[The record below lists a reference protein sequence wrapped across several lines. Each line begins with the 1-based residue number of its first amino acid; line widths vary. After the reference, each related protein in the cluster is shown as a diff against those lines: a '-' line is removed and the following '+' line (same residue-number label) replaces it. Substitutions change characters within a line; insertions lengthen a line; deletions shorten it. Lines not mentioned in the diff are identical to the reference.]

1 MKILFLDGFTLF
13 QKDLDRSIFEKY
25 GEVIFRDRTSREELK
40 KVDQSIEVI
49 STNKCPIGADD
60 LSLFPNLKLILVSA
74 TGYNIV
80 DIQACTKKGIQ
91 VSNVPNYGTFSVAQH
106 ALAMLLNYSNQ
117 VDLHEKSVK
126 RGEWSSNQDF
136 SYTLSPIR
144 EWHGKTLGIIGMG
157 NIGQAF
163 AGMAE
168 SLGMQVIYHHTKD
181 LNLVNRK
188 FVSINELAS
197 TSDVISL
204 HCPLTTKT
212 DKMINSEFLS
222 LMKSS
227 SILINTSRGGLIHS
241 LDLKLALASGQISA
255 ALLDVL
261 EVEPPEVGHPLI
273 GIPNAIITPHIAWI
287 SLEARKRIVE
297 SLENTLKWY
306 LQGKVANCVN
316 PNF

>member
-1 MKILFLDGFTLF
+1 MKILILDGFTLF
-13 QKDLDRSIFEKY
+13 QKDLDVSIFEKY
-25 GEVIFRDRTSREELK
+25 GEIIFRDRTSRDELK
-40 KVDQSIEVI
+40 QIDHSIEVI
-49 STNKCPIGADD
+49 ITNKCPIGADD
-60 LSLFPNLKLILVSA
+60 LSLFPNLALILVSA

-80 DIQACTKKGIQ
+80 DVQSCKEKGIQ

-117 VDLHEKSVK
+117 IDLHEKSVK
-126 RGEWSSNQDF
+126 RGEWSSNQDW

-163 AGMAE
+163 ASMAE

-181 LNLVNRK
+181 LKLANRK
-188 FVSINELAS
+188 FVGINELAS

-204 HCPLTTKT
+204 HCPLTPKT
-212 DKMINSEFLS
+212 DKMVNSEFLS
-222 LMKSS
+222 RMKSS

-241 LDLKLALASGQISA
+241 LDLKSALVSGEISA

-261 EVEPPEVGHPLI
+261 EVEPPAVGHPLI

-287 SLEARKRIVE
+287 SLEARKRITT
-297 SLENTLKWY
+297 SLENTLKSY
-306 LQGKVANCVN
+306 IEGKVVNCVN
-316 PNF
+316 P

>member
-1 MKILFLDGFTLF
+1 MKILILDGFTLF
-13 QKDLDRSIFEKY
+13 QKDLDVSIFEKY
-25 GEVIFRDRTSREELK
+25 GEIIFRDRTSRDELK
-40 KVDQSIEVI
+40 QIDHSIEVI
-49 STNKCPIGADD
+49 ITNKCPIGADD
-60 LSLFPNLKLILVSA
+60 LSLFPNLALILVSA

-80 DIQACTKKGIQ
+80 DVQSCKEKGIQ

-126 RGEWSSNQDF
+126 RGEWSSNQDW

-163 AGMAE
+163 ASMAE

-181 LNLVNRK
+181 LKLANRK
-188 FVSINELAS
+188 FVGINELAS

-204 HCPLTTKT
+204 HCPLTPKT
-212 DKMINSEFLS
+212 DKMVNSEFLS
-222 LMKSS
+222 RMKSS

-241 LDLKLALASGQISA
+241 LDLKSALVSGQISA

-261 EVEPPEVGHPLI
+261 EVEPPAVGHPLI
-273 GIPNAIITPHIAWI
+273 GIPNTIITPHIAWI
-287 SLEARKRIVE
+287 SLEARKRIVT
-297 SLENTLKWY
+297 SLENTLKSY
-306 LQGKVANCVN
+306 LQGNVVNCVN
-316 PNF
+316 P

>member
-1 MKILFLDGFTLF
+1 MKILILDGFTLF
-13 QKDLDRSIFEKY
+13 QKDLDVAVFEKY
-25 GEVIFRDRTSREELK
+25 GEIIFLDRTSRDELK
-40 KVDQSIEVI
+40 HIDHSIDVI
-49 STNKCPIGADD
+49 ITNKCPIGADD
-60 LSLFPNLKLILVSA
+60 LALFPNLTLILVSA

-80 DIQACTKKGIQ
+80 DVQACKEKGIQ

-126 RGEWSSNQDF
+126 RGEWSSNQDW

-144 EWHGKTLGIIGMG
+144 EWHGKILGIIGMG

-163 AGMAE
+163 ANMAE

-188 FVSINELAS
+188 FVGINELAS

-204 HCPLTTKT
+204 HCPLTEKT

-222 LMKSS
+222 RMKIS

-241 LDLKLALASGQISA
+241 LDLKSALVSGQISA

-261 EVEPPEVGHPLI
+261 EVEPQAVGHPLI

-287 SLEARKRIVE
+287 SLEARKRIVT
-297 SLENTLKWY
+297 SLENTLKSY
-306 LQGKVANCVN
+306 IEGKVVNCVN
-316 PNF
+316 P

>member
-1 MKILFLDGFTLF
+1 MKILILDGFTLF
-13 QKDLDRSIFEKY
+13 QKDLDVSIFEKY
-25 GEVIFRDRTSREELK
+25 GEIIFRDRTSRDELK
-40 KVDQSIEVI
+40 QVDHSIEVI
-49 STNKCPIGADD
+49 ITNKCPLGADD
-60 LSLFPNLKLILVSA
+60 LSLFPNLALILVSA

-80 DIQACTKKGIQ
+80 DVQSCKEKGIQ

-126 RGEWSSNQDF
+126 RGEWSSNQDW

-163 AGMAE
+163 ASMAE

-181 LNLVNRK
+181 LKLANRK
-188 FVSINELAS
+188 FVGINELAS

-204 HCPLTTKT
+204 HCPLTPKT
-212 DKMINSEFLS
+212 DKMVNSEFLS
-222 LMKSS
+222 RMKSS

-241 LDLKLALASGQISA
+241 LDLKSALVSGQISA

-261 EVEPPEVGHPLI
+261 EVEPPAVGHPLI

-287 SLEARKRIVE
+287 SLEARKRITT
-297 SLENTLKWY
+297 SLENTLKSY
-306 LQGKVANCVN
+306 IEGKVVNCVN
-316 PNF
+316 P

>member
-1 MKILFLDGFTLF
+1 MKILILDGFTLF
-13 QKDLDRSIFEKY
+13 QKDLDVAVFENY
-25 GEVIFRDRTSREELK
+25 GEIIYRDRTSRDELK
-40 KVDQSIEVI
+40 QVDHSVEVI
-49 STNKCPIGADD
+49 ITNKCPIGADD
-60 LSLFPNLKLILVSA
+60 LALFPNLTLILVSA

-80 DIQACTKKGIQ
+80 DVQACKEKGIQ

-126 RGEWSSNQDF
+126 RGEWSSNQDW

-144 EWHGKTLGIIGMG
+144 EWHGKILGIIGMG

-163 AGMAE
+163 ANMAE

-188 FVSINELAS
+188 FVNINELAS

-204 HCPLTTKT
+204 HCPLTEKT

-241 LDLKLALASGQISA
+241 LDLKSALVSGQISA

-261 EVEPPEVGHPLI
+261 EVEPPAVGHPLI

-287 SLEARKRIVE
+287 SLEARKRIVT
-297 SLENTLKWY
+297 SLENTLKSY
-306 LQGKVANCVN
+306 IEGKVVNCVN
-316 PNF
+316 T

>member
-1 MKILFLDGFTLF
+1 MKILILDGFTLF
-13 QKDLDRSIFEKY
+13 QKDLDVSIFEKY
-25 GEVIFRDRTSREELK
+25 GEIIFRDRTSRDELK
-40 KVDQSIEVI
+40 QVDHSIEVI
-49 STNKCPIGADD
+49 ITNKCPIGADD
-60 LSLFPNLKLILVSA
+60 LSLFPNLALILVSA

-80 DIQACTKKGIQ
+80 DVQSCKEKGIQ

-126 RGEWSSNQDF
+126 RGEWSSNQDW

-163 AGMAE
+163 ASMAE

-181 LNLVNRK
+181 LKLANRK
-188 FVSINELAS
+188 FVGINELAS

-204 HCPLTTKT
+204 HCPLTPKT
-212 DKMINSEFLS
+212 DKMVNSEFLS
-222 LMKSS
+222 RMKSS

-241 LDLKLALASGQISA
+241 LDLKSALVSGQISA

-261 EVEPPEVGHPLI
+261 EVEPPAVGHPLI

-287 SLEARKRIVE
+287 SLEARKRITT
-297 SLENTLKWY
+297 SLENTLKSY
-306 LQGKVANCVN
+306 IEGKVFNCVN
-316 PNF
+316 P

>member
-1 MKILFLDGFTLF
+1 MKILILDGFTLF
-13 QKDLDRSIFEKY
+13 QKDLDVSIFEKY
-25 GEVIFRDRTSREELK
+25 AEIIFRDRTSRDELK
-40 KVDQSIEVI
+40 QVDHSIEVI
-49 STNKCPIGADD
+49 ITNKCPIGADD
-60 LSLFPNLKLILVSA
+60 LSLFPNLALILVSA

-80 DIQACTKKGIQ
+80 DVQSCKEKGIQ

-126 RGEWSSNQDF
+126 RGEWSSNQDW

-163 AGMAE
+163 ASMAE

-181 LNLVNRK
+181 LKLANRK
-188 FVSINELAS
+188 FVGINELAS

-204 HCPLTTKT
+204 HCPLTPKT
-212 DKMINSEFLS
+212 DKMVNSEFLS
-222 LMKSS
+222 RMKSS

-241 LDLKLALASGQISA
+241 LDLKSALVSGQISA

-261 EVEPPEVGHPLI
+261 EVEPPAVGHPLI

-287 SLEARKRIVE
+287 SLEARKRITT
-297 SLENTLKWY
+297 SLENTLKSY
-306 LQGKVANCVN
+306 IEGKVVNCVN
-316 PNF
+316 P

>member
-1 MKILFLDGFTLF
+1 MKILILDGFTLF
-13 QKDLDRSIFEKY
+13 QKDLDVSVFEKY
-25 GEVIFRDRTSREELK
+25 GEIIFRDRTSRDELK
-40 KVDQSIEVI
+40 SVDHSIEVI
-49 STNKCPIGADD
+49 ITNKCPIGAED
-60 LSLFPNLKLILVSA
+60 LALFPNLKLILVSA
-74 TGYNIV
+74 TGFNIV
-80 DIQACTKKGIQ
+80 DVQACKEKGIQ

-117 VDLHEKSVK
+117 IDLHEKSVK
-126 RGEWSSNQDF
+126 RGEWSTNQDW

-144 EWHGKTLGIIGMG
+144 EWHGKILGIIGMG

-163 AGMAE
+163 ANMAE

-181 LNLVNRK
+181 LKLANRK
-188 FVSINELAS
+188 FVGINELAS

-204 HCPLTTKT
+204 HCPLTPKT

-241 LDLKLALASGQISA
+241 LDLKSALISGKISA

-261 EVEPPEVGHPLI
+261 EVEPPAVGHPLI

-287 SLEARKRIVE
+287 SLEARKRIVT
-297 SLENTLKWY
+297 SLENTLISY

-316 PNF
+316 P

>member
-1 MKILFLDGFTLF
+1 MKILILDGFTLF
-13 QKDLDRSIFEKY
+13 QKDLDVSIFEKY
-25 GEVIFRDRTSREELK
+25 GEIIFRDRTSRDELK
-40 KVDQSIEVI
+40 QVDHSIEVI
-49 STNKCPIGADD
+49 ITNKCPIGADD
-60 LSLFPNLKLILVSA
+60 LSLFPNLALILVSA

-80 DIQACTKKGIQ
+80 DVQSCKEKGIQ

-117 VDLHEKSVK
+117 IDLHEKSVK
-126 RGEWSSNQDF
+126 RGEWSSNQDW

-163 AGMAE
+163 ASMAE

-181 LNLVNRK
+181 LKLANRK
-188 FVSINELAS
+188 FVGINELAS

-204 HCPLTTKT
+204 HCPLTPKT
-212 DKMINSEFLS
+212 DKMVNSEFLS
-222 LMKSS
+222 RMKSS

-241 LDLKLALASGQISA
+241 LDLKSALVSGQISA

-261 EVEPPEVGHPLI
+261 EVEPPAVGHPLI

-287 SLEARKRIVE
+287 SLEARKRITT
-297 SLENTLKWY
+297 SLENTLKSY
-306 LQGKVANCVN
+306 IEGKVVNCVN
-316 PNF
+316 P

>member
-1 MKILFLDGFTLF
+1 MKILILDGFTLF
-13 QKDLDRSIFEKY
+13 QKDLDVSVFEKY
-25 GEVIFRDRTSREELK
+25 GEIIFRDRTSRDELK
-40 KVDQSIEVI
+40 SVEHSVEVI
-49 STNKCPIGADD
+49 ITNKCPISAND
-60 LSLFPNLKLILVSA
+60 LALFPNLKLILVSA
-74 TGYNIV
+74 TGFNIV
-80 DIQACTKKGIQ
+80 DIQACKEKGIQ

-126 RGEWSSNQDF
+126 RGEWSTNQDW

-144 EWHGKTLGIIGMG
+144 EWHGKILGIIGMG

-163 AGMAE
+163 ANMAE

-181 LNLVNRK
+181 LKLANQK
-188 FVSINELAS
+188 FVGINELAS

-204 HCPLTTKT
+204 HCPLTPMT
-212 DKMINSEFLS
+212 DKMINSKFLS

-241 LDLKLALASGQISA
+241 LDLKSALVSGQISA

-261 EVEPPEVGHPLI
+261 EVEPPAVGHPLI

-287 SLEARKRIVE
+287 SLEARKRIVT
-297 SLENTLKWY
+297 SLENTLKSY
-306 LQGKVANCVN
+306 VQGKVINSVN
-316 PNF
+316 P

>member
-1 MKILFLDGFTLF
+1 MKILILDGFTLF
-13 QKDLDRSIFEKY
+13 QKDLDVAVFEKY
-25 GEVIFRDRTSREELK
+25 GEIIFLDRTSREELK
-40 KVDQSIEVI
+40 HIDHSIDVI
-49 STNKCPIGADD
+49 ITNKCPIGAED
-60 LSLFPNLKLILVSA
+60 LALFPNLSLILVSA

-80 DIQACTKKGIQ
+80 DVQACKEKGIQ

-126 RGEWSSNQDF
+126 KGEWSTNQDW

-144 EWHGKTLGIIGMG
+144 EWHGKILGIIGMG

-163 AGMAE
+163 ANMAE

-188 FVSINELAS
+188 FVNINELAS
-197 TSDVISL
+197 NSDVISL
-204 HCPLTTKT
+204 HCPLTEKT

-222 LMKSS
+222 RMKIS

-241 LDLKLALASGQISA
+241 LDLKSALVSGQISA

-261 EVEPPEVGHPLI
+261 EVEPPAVGHPLI

-287 SLEARKRIVE
+287 SLEARKRIVT
-297 SLENTLKWY
+297 SLENTLKSY
-306 LQGKVANCVN
+306 IEEKVVNCVN
-316 PNF
+316 P

>member
-1 MKILFLDGFTLF
+1 
-13 QKDLDRSIFEKY
+13 
-25 GEVIFRDRTSREELK
+25 
-40 KVDQSIEVI
+40 
-49 STNKCPIGADD
+49 
-60 LSLFPNLKLILVSA
+60 
-74 TGYNIV
+74 
-80 DIQACTKKGIQ
+80 
-91 VSNVPNYGTFSVAQH
+91 
-106 ALAMLLNYSNQ
+106 MLLNYSNQ

-126 RGEWSSNQDF
+126 RGEWSSNQDW

-144 EWHGKTLGIIGMG
+144 EWHGKILGIIGMG

-163 AGMAE
+163 ANMAE

-188 FVSINELAS
+188 FVNINELAS

-204 HCPLTTKT
+204 HCPLTEKT

-241 LDLKLALASGQISA
+241 LDLKSALVSGQISA

-261 EVEPPEVGHPLI
+261 EVEPPAVGHPLI

-287 SLEARKRIVE
+287 SLEARKRIVT
-297 SLENTLKWY
+297 SLENTLKSY
-306 LQGKVANCVN
+306 IEGKVVNCVN
-316 PNF
+316 T

>member
-1 MKILFLDGFTLF
+1 MKILILDGFTLF
-13 QKDLDRSIFEKY
+13 QKDLDVSIFEKY
-25 GEVIFRDRTSREELK
+25 GEIIFRDRTSRDELK
-40 KVDQSIEVI
+40 QIDHSIEVI
-49 STNKCPIGADD
+49 ITNKCPIGADD
-60 LSLFPNLKLILVSA
+60 LSLFPNLALILVSA

-80 DIQACTKKGIQ
+80 DVQSCKEKGIQ

-117 VDLHEKSVK
+117 IDLHEKSVK
-126 RGEWSSNQDF
+126 RGEWSSNQDW

-144 EWHGKTLGIIGMG
+144 EWHGQTLGIIGMG

-163 AGMAE
+163 ASMAE

-181 LNLVNRK
+181 LKLANRK
-188 FVSINELAS
+188 FVGINELAS

-204 HCPLTTKT
+204 HCPLTPKT
-212 DKMINSEFLS
+212 DKIVNSEFLS
-222 LMKSS
+222 RMKSS

-241 LDLKLALASGQISA
+241 LDLKSALVSGQISA

-261 EVEPPEVGHPLI
+261 EVEPPAVGHPLI

-287 SLEARKRIVE
+287 SLEARKRITT
-297 SLENTLKWY
+297 SLENTLKSY
-306 LQGKVANCVN
+306 IEGKIVNCVN
-316 PNF
+316 P

>member
-1 MKILFLDGFTLF
+1 MKILILDGFTLF
-13 QKDLDRSIFEKY
+13 QKDLDVSIFEKY
-25 GEVIFRDRTSREELK
+25 GEIIFRDRTSRDELK
-40 KVDQSIEVI
+40 QVDHSIEVI
-49 STNKCPIGADD
+49 ITNKFPIGADD
-60 LSLFPNLKLILVSA
+60 LSLFPNLALILVSA

-80 DIQACTKKGIQ
+80 DVQSCKEKGIQ

-117 VDLHEKSVK
+117 IDLHEKSVK
-126 RGEWSSNQDF
+126 RGDWSSNQDW

-163 AGMAE
+163 ASMAE

-181 LNLVNRK
+181 LKLANRK
-188 FVSINELAS
+188 FVGINELAS

-204 HCPLTTKT
+204 HCPLTPKT
-212 DKMINSEFLS
+212 DKMVNSEFLS
-222 LMKSS
+222 RMKSS

-241 LDLKLALASGQISA
+241 LDLKSALVSGQISA

-261 EVEPPEVGHPLI
+261 EVEPPAVGHPLI

-287 SLEARKRIVE
+287 SLEARKRITT
-297 SLENTLKWY
+297 SLENTLKSY
-306 LQGKVANCVN
+306 IEGKVVNCVN
-316 PNF
+316 P

>member
-1 MKILFLDGFTLF
+1 MKILILDGFTLF
-13 QKDLDRSIFEKY
+13 QKDLDVSIFEKY
-25 GEVIFRDRTSREELK
+25 GEIIFRDRTSRDELK
-40 KVDQSIEVI
+40 QIDHSIEVI
-49 STNKCPIGADD
+49 ITNKCPIGADD
-60 LSLFPNLKLILVSA
+60 LSLFPNLALILVSA

-80 DIQACTKKGIQ
+80 DVQSCKEKGIQ

-117 VDLHEKSVK
+117 IDLHEKSVK
-126 RGEWSSNQDF
+126 RGEWSSNQDW

-163 AGMAE
+163 ASMAE

-181 LNLVNRK
+181 LKLANRK
-188 FVSINELAS
+188 FVGINELAS

-204 HCPLTTKT
+204 HCPLTPKT
-212 DKMINSEFLS
+212 DKMVNSEFLS
-222 LMKSS
+222 RMKSS

-241 LDLKLALASGQISA
+241 LDLKSALVSGQISA

-261 EVEPPEVGHPLI
+261 EVEPPAVGHPLI

-287 SLEARKRIVE
+287 SLEARKRIVT
-297 SLENTLKWY
+297 SLENTLKSY
-306 LQGKVANCVN
+306 IEGKIVNCVN
-316 PNF
+316 P

>member
-1 MKILFLDGFTLF
+1 MKILILDGFTLF
-13 QKDLDRSIFEKY
+13 QKDLDVSVFEKY
-25 GEVIFRDRTSREELK
+25 GEIIFRDRTSRDELK
-40 KVDQSIEVI
+40 SVEHSVEVI
-49 STNKCPIGADD
+49 ITNKCPISAND
-60 LSLFPNLKLILVSA
+60 LALFPNLKLILVSA
-74 TGYNIV
+74 TGFNIV
-80 DIQACTKKGIQ
+80 DIQACKEKGIQ

-126 RGEWSSNQDF
+126 RGEWSTNQDW

-144 EWHGKTLGIIGMG
+144 EWHGKILGIIGMG

-163 AGMAE
+163 ANMAE

-181 LNLVNRK
+181 LKLANQK
-188 FVSINELAS
+188 FVGINELAS

-204 HCPLTTKT
+204 HCPLTPMT
-212 DKMINSEFLS
+212 DKMINSKFLS

-241 LDLKLALASGQISA
+241 LDLKSALVSGQISA

-261 EVEPPEVGHPLI
+261 EVEPPAVGHPLI

-287 SLEARKRIVE
+287 SLEARKRIVT
-297 SLENTLKWY
+297 SLENTLKSY
-306 LQGKVANCVN
+306 VQGKVVNSVN
-316 PNF
+316 P

>member
-1 MKILFLDGFTLF
+1 MKILILDGFTLF
-13 QKDLDRSIFEKY
+13 QKDLDVSIFEKY
-25 GEVIFRDRTSREELK
+25 GEIIFRDRTSRDELK
-40 KVDQSIEVI
+40 QVDHSIEVI
-49 STNKCPIGADD
+49 ITNKCPIGADD
-60 LSLFPNLKLILVSA
+60 LSLFPNLALILVSA

-80 DIQACTKKGIQ
+80 DVQSCKEKGIQ

-117 VDLHEKSVK
+117 IDLHEKSVK
-126 RGEWSSNQDF
+126 RGEWSSNQDW

-163 AGMAE
+163 ASMAE

-181 LNLVNRK
+181 LKLANRK
-188 FVSINELAS
+188 FVGINELAS

-204 HCPLTTKT
+204 HCPLTPKT
-212 DKMINSEFLS
+212 DKMVNSEFLS
-222 LMKSS
+222 RMKSS

-241 LDLKLALASGQISA
+241 LDLKSALVSGEISA

-261 EVEPPEVGHPLI
+261 EVEPPAVGHPLI

-287 SLEARKRIVE
+287 SLEARKRITT
-297 SLENTLKWY
+297 SLENTLKSY
-306 LQGKVANCVN
+306 IEGKVVNCVN
-316 PNF
+316 P

>member
-1 MKILFLDGFTLF
+1 MKILILDGFTLF
-13 QKDLDRSIFEKY
+13 QKDLDVAVFEKY
-25 GEVIFRDRTSREELK
+25 GEIIFLDRTSRDELK
-40 KVDQSIEVI
+40 HIDHSIDVI
-49 STNKCPIGADD
+49 ITNKCPIGADD
-60 LSLFPNLKLILVSA
+60 LALFPNLTLILVSA

-80 DIQACTKKGIQ
+80 DVQACKEKGIQ

-126 RGEWSSNQDF
+126 RGEWSTNQDW

-144 EWHGKTLGIIGMG
+144 EWYGKTLGIIGMG

-163 AGMAE
+163 SNMAE

-188 FVSINELAS
+188 FVNINELAS

-204 HCPLTTKT
+204 HCPLTEKT
-212 DKMINSEFLS
+212 DKMVNSEFLS
-222 LMKSS
+222 RMKSS

-241 LDLKLALASGQISA
+241 LDLKSALVSGQISA

-261 EVEPPEVGHPLI
+261 EVEPPAVGHPLI

-287 SLEARKRIVE
+287 SLEARKRIVT
-297 SLENTLKWY
+297 SLENTLKSY
-306 LQGKVANCVN
+306 IEGKVVNCVN
-316 PNF
+316 P

>member
-1 MKILFLDGFTLF
+1 MKILILDGFTLF
-13 QKDLDRSIFEKY
+13 QKDLDVSIFEKY
-25 GEVIFRDRTSREELK
+25 GEIIFRDRTSRDELK
-40 KVDQSIEVI
+40 QVDHSIEVI
-49 STNKCPIGADD
+49 ITNKCPIGADD
-60 LSLFPNLKLILVSA
+60 LSLFPNLALILVSA

-80 DIQACTKKGIQ
+80 DVQSCKEKGIQ

-117 VDLHEKSVK
+117 IDLHEKSVK
-126 RGEWSSNQDF
+126 RGEWSSNKDW

-163 AGMAE
+163 ASMAE

-181 LNLVNRK
+181 LKLANRK
-188 FVSINELAS
+188 FVGINELAS

-204 HCPLTTKT
+204 HCPLTPKT
-212 DKMINSEFLS
+212 DKMVNSEFLS
-222 LMKSS
+222 RMKSS

-241 LDLKLALASGQISA
+241 LDLKSALVSGQISA

-261 EVEPPEVGHPLI
+261 EVEPPAVGHPLI

-287 SLEARKRIVE
+287 SLEARKRITT
-297 SLENTLKWY
+297 SLENTLKSY
-306 LQGKVANCVN
+306 IEGKVVNCVN
-316 PNF
+316 P

>member
-1 MKILFLDGFTLF
+1 MKILILDGFTLF
-13 QKDLDRSIFEKY
+13 QKDLDVSIFEKY
-25 GEVIFRDRTSREELK
+25 GEIIFRDRTSRDELK
-40 KVDQSIEVI
+40 QVDHSIEVI
-49 STNKCPIGADD
+49 ITNKCPIGADD
-60 LSLFPNLKLILVSA
+60 LSLFPNLALILVSA

-80 DIQACTKKGIQ
+80 DVQSCKEKGIQ

-126 RGEWSSNQDF
+126 RGEWSSNQDW

-163 AGMAE
+163 ASMAE

-181 LNLVNRK
+181 LKLANRK
-188 FVSINELAS
+188 FVGINELAS

-204 HCPLTTKT
+204 HCPLTPKT
-212 DKMINSEFLS
+212 DKMVNSEFLS
-222 LMKSS
+222 RMKSS

-241 LDLKLALASGQISA
+241 LDLKSALVSGQISA

-261 EVEPPEVGHPLI
+261 EVEPPAVGHPLI

-287 SLEARKRIVE
+287 SLEARKRITT
-297 SLENTLKWY
+297 SLENTLKSY
-306 LQGKVANCVN
+306 IEAKVVNCVN
-316 PNF
+316 P

>member
-1 MKILFLDGFTLF
+1 MKILILNGFTLF
-13 QKDLDRSIFEKY
+13 QKDLDLTVFEKY
-25 GEVIFRDRTSREELK
+25 GEIIFRDRTSRDELK
-40 KVDQSIEVI
+40 HIDHSIEVI
-49 STNKCPIGADD
+49 ITNKCPIGAED
-60 LSLFPNLKLILVSA
+60 LALFPNLTLILVSA

-80 DIQACTKKGIQ
+80 DVQACKEKGIQ

-126 RGEWSSNQDF
+126 RGEWSTNQDW

-163 AGMAE
+163 ANMAE

-188 FVSINELAS
+188 FVSINEIAS

-204 HCPLTTKT
+204 HCPLTEKT

-222 LMKSS
+222 HMKSS

-241 LDLKLALASGQISA
+241 LDLKSALVSGQISA

-261 EVEPPEVGHPLI
+261 EVEPPAVGHPLI

-287 SLEARKRIVE
+287 SLEARKRIVT
-297 SLENTLKWY
+297 SLENTLKSY
-306 LQGKVANCVN
+306 VQGKVVNCVN
-316 PNF
+316 L

>member
-1 MKILFLDGFTLF
+1 MKILILDGFTLF
-13 QKDLDRSIFEKY
+13 QKDLDVSIFEKY
-25 GEVIFRDRTSREELK
+25 GEIIFRDRTSRDELK
-40 KVDQSIEVI
+40 QVDHSIKVII
-49 STNKCPIGADD
+49 TNKCPIGADD
-60 LSLFPNLKLILVSA
+60 LSLFPNLALILVSA

-80 DIQACTKKGIQ
+80 DVQSCKEKGIQ

-126 RGEWSSNQDF
+126 RGEWSSNQDW

-163 AGMAE
+163 ASMAE

-181 LNLVNRK
+181 LKLANRK
-188 FVSINELAS
+188 FVGINELAS

-204 HCPLTTKT
+204 HCPLTPKT
-212 DKMINSEFLS
+212 DKMVNSEFLS
-222 LMKSS
+222 RMKSS

-241 LDLKLALASGQISA
+241 LDLKSALVSGQISA

-261 EVEPPEVGHPLI
+261 EVEPPAVGHPLI

-287 SLEARKRIVE
+287 SLEARKRITT
-297 SLENTLKWY
+297 SLENTLKSY
-306 LQGKVANCVN
+306 IEGKVVNCVN
-316 PNF
+316 P

>member
-1 MKILFLDGFTLF
+1 MKILILDGFTLF
-13 QKDLDRSIFEKY
+13 QKDLDVSVFEKY
-25 GEVIFRDRTSREELK
+25 GEIIFRDRTSRDELK
-40 KVDQSIEVI
+40 IVDHSIEVI
-49 STNKCPIGADD
+49 ITNKCPIDAED
-60 LSLFPNLKLILVSA
+60 LALFPKLKLILVSA
-74 TGYNIV
+74 TGFNIV
-80 DIQACTKKGIQ
+80 DVQACKEKGIQ

-126 RGEWSSNQDF
+126 RGEWSTNQDW

-144 EWHGKTLGIIGMG
+144 EWHGKILGIIGMG

-163 AGMAE
+163 ANMAE

-181 LNLVNRK
+181 LKLANRK
-188 FVSINELAS
+188 FVGINELAS

-204 HCPLTTKT
+204 HCPLTPKT

-222 LMKSS
+222 RMKSS

-241 LDLKLALASGQISA
+241 LDLKSALVAGQISA

-261 EVEPPEVGHPLI
+261 EVEPPAVGHPLI

-287 SLEARKRIVE
+287 SLEARKRIVT
-297 SLENTLKWY
+297 SLENTLISY
-306 LQGKVANCVN
+306 LQGKAVNCVN
-316 PNF
+316 P

>member
-1 MKILFLDGFTLF
+1 MKILILDGFTLF
-13 QKDLDRSIFEKY
+13 QKDLDVAVFENY
-25 GEVIFRDRTSREELK
+25 GEIIYRDRTNRDELK
-40 KVDQSIEVI
+40 HVDHSIEVI
-49 STNKCPIGADD
+49 ITNKCPIGADD
-60 LSLFPNLKLILVSA
+60 LALFPNLTLILVSA

-80 DIQACTKKGIQ
+80 DVQACKEKGIQ

-126 RGEWSSNQDF
+126 RGEWSTNQDW

-144 EWHGKTLGIIGMG
+144 EWYGKTLGIIGMG

-163 AGMAE
+163 SNMAE

-188 FVSINELAS
+188 FVNINELAS
-197 TSDVISL
+197 NSDVISL
-204 HCPLTTKT
+204 HCPLTEKT

-222 LMKSS
+222 RMKIS

-241 LDLKLALASGQISA
+241 LDLKSALVSGQISA

-261 EVEPPEVGHPLI
+261 EVEPPAVGHPLI

-287 SLEARKRIVE
+287 SLEARKRIVT
-297 SLENTLKWY
+297 SLENTLKSY
-306 LQGKVANCVN
+306 IEGKVVNCVN
-316 PNF
+316 P